1 MSGISD
7 SFQRP
12 ISYLRVSVTDRCN
25 LRCVYCMPSG
35 GVPLVPRA
43 EILSYEEIATVVRVA
58 AGMGIAKVRIS
69 GGEPLAREGLVGLVG
84 VISRIEGIDDVALT
98 TNGVLLKAQAA
109 GLAEA
114 GLRRVNVS
122 LDSLKKERF
131 QEITDFDALNDVLA
145 GIEEARTVGLAPIK
159 VNMVVMRG
167 VNDDEIL
174 DFALLSR
181 EGWNVRFIE
190 LMPLMNEGRKHTE
203 FVPASEIRER
213 ISSLGELV
221 PCDAPP
227 GNGPASYFQL
237 PGASG
242 SVGFITPV
250 SEHFCFKCN
259 RLRLSADGKLLPCL
273 LADEEIDIR
282 EVLRREASPE
292 EEIRKLILKAVA
304 AKPQGHRVAQGVV
317 PRKRTMTQVGG

>member
-1 MSGISD
+1 VSGISD

-43 EILSYEEIATVVRVA
+43 DILSYEEIATVVRVA

-69 GGEPLAREGLVGLVG
+69 GGEPLVREGLVGLVG
-84 VISRIEGIDDVALT
+84 MISRIEGIDDVALT
-98 TNGVLLKAQAA
+98 TNGVLLKEQAA

-122 LDSLKKERF
+122 LDSLKRERVRD
-131 QEITDFDALNDVLA
+131 ITGYDVL
-145 GIEEARTVGLAPIK
+145 GDVLDGMEEARRVGLTPIK

-167 VNDDEIL
+167 VNDDEIV

-181 EGWNVRFIE
+181 EGWHVRFIE
-190 LMPLMNEGRKHTE
+190 LMPLVNEGRKHTE
-203 FVPASEIRER
+203 FVSAGEIREKL
-213 ISSLGELV
+213 SSLGELV
-221 PCDAPP
+221 PCAAPT

-237 PGASG
+237 PGAG
-242 SVGFITPV
+242 GTVGFITPV

-273 LADEEIDIR
+273 LADDEIDLR
-282 EVLRREASPE
+282 EVLRREAPS
-292 EEIRKLILKAVA
+292 EEIGKLILKAVA
-304 AKPQGHRVAQGVV
+304 AKPQGHRVEQGVV

>member
-1 MSGISD
+1 VSGISD

-35 GVPLVPRA
+35 GVALVPRA
-43 EILSYEEIATVVRVA
+43 EILSYEEIATVVQVA

-84 VISRIEGIDDVALT
+84 MISRIEGIDDVALT
-98 TNGVLLKAQAA
+98 TNGVLLKEQAA
-109 GLAEA
+109 ALAEA

-122 LDSLKKERF
+122 LDSLKGERF
-131 QEITDFDALNDVLA
+131 RQITGYDVLA
-145 GIEEARTVGLAPIK
+145 DVLEGIEEARRVGLAPIK

-167 VNDDEIL
+167 VNDDEVL

-190 LMPLMNEGRKHTE
+190 LMPLVHEGLKHTE

-213 ISSLGELV
+213 ISPLGELV
-221 PCDAPP
+221 PCDAPL

-259 RLRLSADGKLLPCL
+259 RLRLSADGRLLPCL
-273 LADEEIDIR
+273 LADEEIDMR
-282 EVLRREASPE
+282 DVLRREASPE
-292 EEIRKLILKAVA
+292 EEIGRLILKAVA
-304 AKPQGHRVAQGVV
+304 AKPQGHRVEQGVV

>member
-1 MSGISD
+1 
-7 SFQRP
+7 
-12 ISYLRVSVTDRCN
+12 
-25 LRCVYCMPSG
+25 MPSS

-43 EILSYEEIATVVRVA
+43 DILSYEEVATVVRVA

-69 GGEPLAREGLVGLVG
+69 GGEPLVREGLVELVG
-84 VISRIEGIDDVALT
+84 MISQIEGIDDVALT
-98 TNGVLLKAQAA
+98 TNGVLLKEQAA

-122 LDSLKKERF
+122 LDSLKRERVR
-131 QEITDFDALNDVLA
+131 EITGYDVL
-145 GIEEARTVGLAPIK
+145 GDVLDGMEEARRVGLIPIK

-167 VNDDEIL
+167 VNDDEIV

-181 EGWNVRFIE
+181 KGWHVRFIE
-190 LMPLMNEGRKHTE
+190 LMPLVNEGRKHTE
-203 FVPASEIRER
+203 FVSAGEIRDR
-213 ISSLGELV
+213 LSSLGELV
-221 PCDAPP
+221 PCAAPT

-237 PGASG
+237 PGAG
-242 SVGFITPV
+242 GTVGFITPV

-273 LADEEIDIR
+273 LADDEIDLR
-282 EVLRREASPE
+282 EVLRREAPS
-292 EEIRKLILKAVA
+292 EEIGKLILKAVA
-304 AKPQGHRVAQGVV
+304 AKPQGHRVEQGVV

>member
-1 MSGISD
+1 VSGISD

-43 EILSYEEIATVVRVA
+43 DILSYEEIATVVRVA

-69 GGEPLAREGLVGLVG
+69 GGEPLVREGLVELVKM
-84 VISRIEGIDDVALT
+84 ISQIEGIDDVALT
-98 TNGVLLKAQAA
+98 TNGVLLKEQAT

-122 LDSLKKERF
+122 LDSLKRERVR
-131 QEITDFDALNDVLA
+131 EITGYDVLGDVLD
-145 GIEEARTVGLAPIK
+145 GIEEARRVGLIPIK

-181 EGWNVRFIE
+181 EGWHVRFIE
-190 LMPLMNEGRKHTE
+190 LMPLVNEGRKHTE
-203 FVPASEIRER
+203 FVSAGEIRER
-213 ISSLGELV
+213 LSSLGELV
-221 PCDAPP
+221 PCAAPT

-242 SVGFITPV
+242 TVGFITPV

-273 LADEEIDIR
+273 LADDEIDLR
-282 EVLRREASPE
+282 EVLRREAPPE
-292 EEIRKLILKAVA
+292 EIGKLILKAVA
-304 AKPQGHRVAQGVV
+304 AKPQGHRVGEGVV

>member
-1 MSGISD
+1 MSGVSD

-25 LRCVYCMPSG
+25 LRCVYCMPAG

-43 EILSYEEIATVVRVA
+43 DILSYEEIATVVRVA
-58 AGMGIAKVRIS
+58 AGMGIAKVRLS
-69 GGEPLAREGLVGLVG
+69 GGEPLAREGLVGLVEM
-84 VISRIEGIDDVALT
+84 VSRIEGIDDVALT
-98 TNGVLLKAQAA
+98 TNGVLLREQAA
-109 GLAEA
+109 GLAAA

-122 LDSLKKERF
+122 LDSLKTERF
-131 QEITDFDALNDVLA
+131 RQITGYDALRDVLD
-145 GIEEARTVGLAPIK
+145 GIEEARRAGLAPIK

-167 VNDDEIL
+167 VNDDEVV

-181 EGWNVRFIE
+181 QGWHIRFIE
-190 LMPLMNEGRKHTE
+190 LMPLVEEGRKPTE
-203 FVPASEIRER
+203 FVPASEIRQSL
-213 ISSLGELV
+213 SSLGELA
-221 PCDAPP
+221 PCDAPL

-237 PGASG
+237 PGAG
-242 SVGFITPV
+242 GTVGFITPV

-273 LADEEIDIR
+273 LADDEIDLR
-282 EVLRREASPE
+282 QVLRREASPQD
-292 EEIRKLILKAVA
+292 EIRKLILKAVA
-304 AKPQGHRVAQGVV
+304 AKPQGHRVEQGVV

>member
-25 LRCVYCMPSG
+25 LRCVYCMPPG
-35 GVPLVPRA
+35 GIPLAPRA
-43 EILSYEEIATVVRVA
+43 GILSYEEIATVVRVA

-69 GGEPLAREGLVGLVG
+69 GGEPLVREGLVELVG
-84 VISRIEGIDDVALT
+84 MISHIEGIDDVALT
-98 TNGVLLKAQAA
+98 TNGVLLKEQAA

-122 LDSLKKERF
+122 LDSLKRERVRD
-131 QEITDFDALNDVLA
+131 ITGYDVL
-145 GIEEARTVGLAPIK
+145 GDVLEGMEEARRVGLIPIK

-167 VNDDEIL
+167 VNDDEIV

-181 EGWNVRFIE
+181 EGWHVRFIE
-190 LMPLMNEGRKHTE
+190 LMPLVNEGRKHTE
-203 FVPASEIRER
+203 FVSAGEIRER
-213 ISSLGELV
+213 LSSLGELV
-221 PCDAPP
+221 PCAAPT

-237 PGASG
+237 PGAG
-242 SVGFITPV
+242 GTVGFITPV

-273 LADEEIDIR
+273 LADEEIDLR
-282 EVLRREASPE
+282 DVLRGEAPPE
-292 EEIRKLILKAVA
+292 EIGKLILKAVA
-304 AKPQGHRVAQGVV
+304 AKPQGHRVEQGVV